1 MLKILSIILFGL
13 ILVGCSSEK
22 SVVKTDNINYN
33 TIKEPVLDTTYDALN
48 QFIDGSI
55 AEAEG
60 NYANAIIFY
69 KSVLKLEPRP
79 GVYFALAKNYL
90 YLNKLSLALQNA
102 EQAIRLDSNKADYLN
117 LLTDIYLSAN
127 QNDSAAIT
135 LNKIIRLDSSNINAY
150 YRLARI
156 YESNKPLKAINIY
169 NKITNIIG
177 PDWNVLMHVSELY
190 AGLGNFK
197 EAAYSIQRL
206 LTIDPGNI
214 GLQKLLAEYYQ
225 RAKMYDDAM
234 KVINQV
240 IAGTPDD
247 LDAYD
252 RKAQIYLAQNN
263 WTDAA
268 KEYDYILKQPKVPLK
283 MKLRIGASYF
293 EQSFKDSTLLPIAK
307 KFFETIDKDTT
318 NWQAKMYLGA
328 IAVSEKND
336 STAIKDFKEAT
347 KLASWNVET
356 WVRLGGLYFDNQ
368 KYDEAAS
375 VMKVAIKSFPED
387 FRVNLILG
395 LSLAQNNHNKEAEP
409 FLKKAVKL
417 NPKDITA
424 LSAYGYTL
432 SQLKQN
438 TEAVKYLKEALAL
451 SRKDK
456 NYVNLLG
463 TLGLIYDGE
472 KNWTKCDSVYE
483 LALKMDSTNDL
494 INNNYAYSLSE
505 RGIKLDSALK
515 MAKIAIKAK
524 PTNASYLDT
533 MGWIYFKMGNFEE
546 AEKYCKKSIKID
558 NKNSDVYEHLGD
570 IEMKMGKK
578 TEALE
583 AWKKALKLN
592 KNNKELKLKIEKG

>member
-1 MLKILSIILFGL
+1 MQKITTIILLGIL
-13 ILVGCSSEK
+13 IAGCASQKHVMKYSNQNVETVSEP
-22 SVVKTDNINYN
+22 
-33 TIKEPVLDTTYDALN
+33 ELDTAYDALN

-55 AEAEG
+55 AEAKG
-60 NYANAIIFY
+60 KYNDAIIY
-69 KSVLKLEPRP
+69 YNSVLRLEPRA

-102 EQAIRLDSNKADYLN
+102 QKAVQIDSNKIDYLN
-117 LLTDIYLSAN
+117 LITDIYLAAN
-127 QNDSAAIT
+127 QNDSAAIF
-135 LNKIIRLDSSNINAY
+135 LNKIIKQDSSNINAY

-156 YESNKPLKAINIY
+156 YETNKPMRAIGIY
-169 NKITNIIG
+169 NKITNVVG
-177 PDWNVLMHVSELY
+177 PDWSVLMHVSELY
-190 AGLGNFK
+190 AGMGNFK
-197 EAAYSIQRL
+197 DAANSINKL

-225 RAKMYDDAM
+225 RAKMYDAAM
-234 KVINQV
+234 KVINEV
-240 IAGTPDD
+240 IAATPED

-252 RKAQIYLAQNN
+252 RKAQIYLAQND

-268 KEYDYILKQPKVPLK
+268 KEYDYILNQPKVPLNI
-283 MKLRIGASYF
+283 KLRIGASYF

-307 KFFETIDKDTT
+307 KFFETMNKDTT
-318 NWQAKMYLGA
+318 DWQVKMYLGA
-328 IAVSEKND
+328 IAVNEKND

-347 KLASWNVET
+347 KLASWNVEA

-375 VMKVAIKSFPED
+375 VMKAAIKSFPED

-395 LSLAQNNHNKEAEP
+395 LSLAQNNHNQEAEP

-417 NPKDITA
+417 KPKDITA

-438 TEAVKYLKEALAL
+438 SAAIKYLKEALTL
-451 SRKDK
+451 SPNDI
-456 NYVNLLG
+456 NLLG

-483 LALKMDSTNDL
+483 LALKIDSTNDL

-505 RGIKLDSALK
+505 RGIKLDEALK

-524 PTNASYLDT
+524 PTNSSYLDT
-533 MGWIYFKMGNFEE
+533 MGWIYFKIGKLKE
-546 AEKYCKKSIKID
+546 AEYYEKESIKIND
-558 NKNSDVYEHLGD
+558 KNSDVYEHLGD

-583 AWKKALKLN
+583 AWKKALKLDE
-592 KNNKELKLKIEKG
+592 NNKELKLKIEKG